1 MTVSVPS
8 RLVLHDLERKVDRL
22 TESALAS
29 SHLQE
34 EDSISSGVDSLK
46 ADLEEDI
53 QTSISLAKKHG
64 EERLESERRRH
75 SEALDSLEREV
86 SQSVIQS
93 KFPPW
98 EKFCGEKRTS
108 MITIPTRS
116 V

>member
-1 MTVSVPS
+1 MYPESDSSSDISEPVSLTVPVPS

-86 SQSVIQS
+86 SQLA
-93 KFPPW
+93 
-98 EKFCGEKRTS
+98 E
-108 MITIPTRS
+108 
-116 V
+116 